1 MKSTIAFIGLGTMGR
16 PMAQHLQKAGYSL
29 RLWARRQE
37 TYGTDLEPLIE
48 DGAKG
53 CASPKDAAT
62 GADIIITM
70 VTNTQDVA
78 NVLLDGE
85 NPAAAGASK
94 GAVCID
100 HSTID
105 PAGARA
111 IAARL
116 KEKGIGFVDAPVS
129 GGVWAAEDGTLAIM
143 VGGEKAG
150 LDIALP
156 VVDTY
161 AKAITVIGGVGDG
174 QVAKLCNQI
183 AQVVNIQGVA
193 EAMHFAKANGAD
205 IEKVLSAISG
215 GMGGSRMMDLMGPK
229 MVARDFEPGLQARL
243 HAKDLVI
250 AGETAERAGI
260 DLPAVRL
267 VNAQLQRLMDNDWG
281 RKDTASLLR
290 VLEEK

>member
-29 RLWARRQE
+29 RLWARRPE
-37 TYGTDLEPLIE
+37 TYETDLKPLID
-48 DGAKG
+48 DGAVG
-53 CASPKDAAT
+53 CSSPKEAAT
-62 GADIIITM
+62 GADIVITM

-78 NVLLDGE
+78 NVLLDGD
-85 NPAAAGASK
+85 NPAVAGASA
-94 GAVCID
+94 GVLCID

-111 IAARL
+111 IAKRL

-143 VGGEKAG
+143 VGGEKED

-161 AKAITVIGGVGDG
+161 AKAVTVIGGVGDG

-183 AQVVNIQGVA
+183 AQVVTIEGVA
-193 EAMHFAKANGAD
+193 EAMHFANANGAD
-205 IEKVLSAISG
+205 AGTVLSAISG
-215 GMGGSRMMDLMGPK
+215 GMSGSRMMDLMGPK
-229 MVARDFEPGLQARL
+229 MVARDFEAGIQARL

-250 AGETAERAGI
+250 ASEAAERAGT
-260 DLPAVRL
+260 DLPAVRQT
-267 VNAQLQRLMDNDWG
+267 VAQLQRLLDRDWG

-290 VLEEK
+290 VLEEE